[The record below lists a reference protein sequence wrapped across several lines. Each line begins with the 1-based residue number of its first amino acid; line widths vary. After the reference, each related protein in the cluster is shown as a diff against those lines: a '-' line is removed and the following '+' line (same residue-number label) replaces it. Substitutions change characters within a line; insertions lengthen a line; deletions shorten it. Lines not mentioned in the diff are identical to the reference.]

1 MAGEPGII
9 EGAMANDHP
18 RIIAEIQGLQL
29 HLVKGA
35 ILNVDVGRAARI
47 SRSHGIVTGPVR
59 TKPSRVAC
67 RILEGN
73 CFLVL
78 VVIVKGPVP
87 YHAPIDLK
95 ADHVQEAAIGIKG
108 TVVEKR
114 RSANNNPDL
123 ILPGRISAIK
133 TDPTDRTG
141 ERGRVGNN

>member
-1 MAGEPGII
+1 VAGDTRVVKS
-9 EGAMANDHP
+9 AVTDDHSCVV
-18 RIIAEIQGLQL
+18 AEIHRLKC

-35 ILNVDVGRAARI
+35 ILDIGVSSTVGI
-47 SRSHGIVTGPVR
+47 SHSQCIVTSPIR
-59 TKPSRVAC
+59 TYSIWVSS

-87 YHAPIDLK
+87 YDAPIDHK

-123 ILPGRISAIK
+123 IVPGRIRATK